1 MKYSPG
7 SGGVVKETFSRMVP
21 ENLSGSSKCLL
32 TEAGLC
38 ETLYQVLLLLVS
50 RIDMVG
56 TLRTCTPV
64 GSRVSKARASGPM
77 LGEWC

>member
-50 RIDMVG
+50 RTDMVG